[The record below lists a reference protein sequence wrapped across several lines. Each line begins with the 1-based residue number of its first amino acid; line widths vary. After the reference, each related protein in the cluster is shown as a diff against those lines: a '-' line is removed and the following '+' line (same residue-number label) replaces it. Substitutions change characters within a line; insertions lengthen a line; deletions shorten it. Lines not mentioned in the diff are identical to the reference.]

1 MTKIINLIGA
11 PSSGKSV
18 LRAYLYN
25 RLKIES
31 SHSIEEV
38 TEFAK
43 DLVYENPSLLKD
55 QFYVTA
61 EQNRRIHRLVGK
73 VDVVVNDSPI
83 ILGAI
88 YNDSLPPIWDKFLAD
103 TFKQYDNIN
112 FLLMPGSKFESYGI
126 VNKQTE
132 IVDIHNKITSYLYAH
147 SIEFVKHANNN
158 DTYEHITKVI
168 NE

>member
-31 SHSIEEV
+31 SQRIEEV

-43 DLVYENPSLLKD
+43 DLVYENLNLLKD

-61 EQNRRIHRLVGK
+61 EQNRRIQRLLGK

-88 YNDSLPPIWDKFLAD
+88 YNDSLPPVWDKFLAD
-103 TFKQYDNIN
+103 TFEQYDNIN
-112 FLLMPGSKFESYGI
+112 FLLMPGKFESFGRVHKESDI
-126 VNKQTE
+126 LE
-132 IVDIHNKITSYLYAH
+132 IHNKITSYLYTH
-147 SIEFVKHANNN
+147 NIEFYKHKSNNE
-158 DTYEHITKVI
+158 TYEQIISLV
-168 NE
+168 